1 MIKIKSGFYSKSD
14 QNGKTKA
21 VVWNAIWTAMKP
33 EKKIWAAEI
42 EIYLLVMSNGLSGI
56 RKIWKW
62 SVCFRLSDRFGIAML
77 LTANYFNVLV
87 FRKALKAQISC
98 SKIDFGSKFR
108 QKHFFDIFSIFSFFS
123 FFNFF
128 FSHFD
133 ILSFSPKI
141 IFDFTQNHIFFDFLS
156 FWYQIPPH
164 LTHPRLDIDGRTRRT
179 DVCIWN
185 MVQFK
190 LKTSVQTNVFWRFC
204 LFRVCCE
211 FPF

>member
-1 MIKIKSGFYSKSD
+1 MIKIKSGFYSKND

-62 SVCFRLSDRFGIAML
+62 SVCFRFSDRFGIAML

-108 QKHFFDIFSIFSFFS
+108 QKQLKGWFSDFCLVSFVQILFLVFFLVLVKNFKKLKTHKKIKKWSKKPPYGRFFAS

-128 FSHFD
+128 
-133 ILSFSPKI
+133 
-141 IFDFTQNHIFFDFLS
+141 
-156 FWYQIPPH
+156 
-164 LTHPRLDIDGRTRRT
+164 
-179 DVCIWN
+179 VC
-185 MVQFK
+185 F
-190 LKTSVQTNVFWRFC
+190 
-204 LFRVCCE
+204 
-211 FPF
+211 

>member
-1 MIKIKSGFYSKSD
+1 MRGNFTSKNEKWAKILKYLNNYVKLIKIQSGFYSKND

-62 SVCFRLSDRFGIAML
+62 SVCFRFSDRFGIAML

-108 QKHFFDIFSIFSFFS
+108 QKHFLVHLVNRSSVL
-123 FFNFF
+123 NF
-128 FSHFD
+128 
-133 ILSFSPKI
+133 
-141 IFDFTQNHIFFDFLS
+141 
-156 FWYQIPPH
+156 
-164 LTHPRLDIDGRTRRT
+164 
-179 DVCIWN
+179 C
-185 MVQFK
+185 
-190 LKTSVQTNVFWRFC
+190 
-204 LFRVCCE
+204 
-211 FPF
+211 

>member
-1 MIKIKSGFYSKSD
+1 MIKIKSGFYSKNN

-62 SVCFRLSDRFGIAML
+62 SVCFRFSDRFGIAML

-108 QKHFFDIFSIFSFFS
+108 QKHFFDIFSIFVFSFFS
-123 FFNFF
+123 FSFFTFWHFVVFTIFAFKFNSVCGVFDLF
-128 FSHFD
+128 AEVSRNYCGAKNFCSDLFS
-133 ILSFSPKI
+133 
-141 IFDFTQNHIFFDFLS
+141 
-156 FWYQIPPH
+156 
-164 LTHPRLDIDGRTRRT
+164 G
-179 DVCIWN
+179 
-185 MVQFK
+185 
-190 LKTSVQTNVFWRFC
+190 LKMNAEQGGVKC
-204 LFRVCCE
+204 AE
-211 FPF
+211 

>member
-1 MIKIKSGFYSKSD
+1 MRGNFTTKNEQKYVKLIKIKNGFYSKND

-62 SVCFRLSDRFGIAML
+62 SVCFRFSDRFGIAML

-108 QKHFFDIFSIFSFFS
+108 QKHFFDIFSIFSFFLIVY
-123 FFNFF
+123 NFF
-128 FSHFD
+128 FFLFTFWHFVVFAQNHFWFHPKSHFFL
-133 ILSFSPKI
+133 IFSHFGIK
-141 IFDFTQNHIFFDFLS
+141 F
-156 FWYQIPPH
+156 
-164 LTHPRLDIDGRTRRT
+164 PRT
-179 DVCIWN
+179 
-185 MVQFK
+185 
-190 LKTSVQTNVFWRFC
+190 
-204 LFRVCCE
+204 
-211 FPF
+211 